1 MKQNSNAYLNSSK
14 SKNTPSLV
22 SLKPKSKNPQEN
34 SSPIITPLFI
44 GVQPTPAK
52 LE

>member
-1 MKQNSNAYLNSSK
+1 MKQNSNAFLNSSK
-14 SKNTPSLV
+14 SKNTPFSV
-22 SLKPKSKNPQEN
+22 SLKPKSKNLQEN
-34 SSPIITPLFI
+34 SSPTITPLFI